1 MAEHVST
8 LRPRLVVAGAA
19 AAIEYWTQV
28 FGAREVERYT
38 APDGSIVHAE
48 LAIGDSRIATKDE
61 DDADRAPS
69 SLGGTPV
76 LLMLDVDDVDALGE
90 RMVDAG
96 GTVVYPIADREG
108 ESRGGRLRDPFGHE
122 WMISQRAT
130 PNPS

>member
-1 MAEHVST
+1 MAT

-48 LAIGDSRIATKDE
+48 FAIGDSRIATKDE
-61 DDADRAPS
+61 DDADRAPN

-76 LLMLDVDDVDALGE
+76 LLMLEVDDVDAVGE
-90 RMVDAG
+90 RMVGAG

-108 ESRGGRLRDPFGHE
+108 ESRGGRIRDPFGHE
-122 WMISQRAT
+122 WMISQRG
-130 PNPS
+130 

>member
-1 MAEHVST
+1 MAT

-61 DDADRAPS
+61 DDADRAPN

-76 LLMLDVDDVDALGE
+76 LLMLEVDDVDAVGE
-90 RMVDAG
+90 HMVGAG

-108 ESRGGRLRDPFGHE
+108 ESRGGRIRDPFGHE
-122 WMISQRAT
+122 WMISQRG
-130 PNPS
+130 

>member
-1 MAEHVST
+1 MAT

-61 DDADRAPS
+61 DDADRAPN

-76 LLMLDVDDVDALGE
+76 LLMLEVDDVDAVGE
-90 RMVDAG
+90 RMVGAG

-108 ESRGGRLRDPFGHE
+108 ESRGGRIRDPFGHE
-122 WMISQRAT
+122 WMISQRG
-130 PNPS
+130 